1 MHFRN
6 GGRRRTPRAVSSLRA
21 TPFTAHVI
29 HFRENPPM
37 LRADRSVQ
45 PAVNVTP
52 LIDVLL
58 VLLIIFMTIEPPV
71 ARRHEV
77 RLPATATAPATA
89 SPLIISISIA
99 RTGEI
104 FFNGTPT
111 TLHECPSQ
119 IRAKLN
125 ASASPRPIVFIHGAP
140 EISYAFVTDV
150 IDMVKKAGVTPIAL
164 KIDDLHAF

>member
-1 MHFRN
+1 
-6 GGRRRTPRAVSSLRA
+6 
-21 TPFTAHVI
+21 
-29 HFRENPPM
+29 M